1 VVEGPDSGMVVKF
14 DVEPDFLFEDVNTST
29 KNFIKFLIR
38 YFRRTG
44 IDRTS
49 SDLSV
54 RKEKRMFQAKKLKSE
69 NLADFVI
76 VSYDDFPLQFVR
88 GTN

>member
-14 DVEPDFLFEDVNTST
+14 DVDPDFLFEDVNTST
-29 KNFIKFLIR
+29 KNLIKFLIR
-38 YFRRTG
+38 YLRRTG

-54 RKEKRMFQAKKLKSE
+54 RKEKRMFQAKK
-69 NLADFVI
+69 
-76 VSYDDFPLQFVR
+76 
-88 GTN
+88 T